1 MDFEIFYIK
10 FEKKITQM
18 KRILTTFT
26 IVGIFI
32 FTNAQ
37 VITPQASSKANFE
50 ETVGLTEIE
59 VEYFRPN
66 KNDRKIFGNLVPYDK
81 IWRTGANNN
90 TTIAFKDDVKID
102 GQALKA
108 GKYSIYTKPNKDN
121 WEIYFY
127 TESSNWGNPTNWDES
142 KIAAKTSAKVQ
153 NLNHPVETFTIALE
167 NKTMNTADLTIAWDN
182 VKVSTKI
189 EVPTE
194 EKVMESIKKTMSGQP
209 TAQDYM
215 AAANYFYRADKDIS
229 QAKKWMDEG
238 MKLNKDPQFYQL
250 YSQALI
256 HEKAG
261 NKDSAI
267 KIAQESLEASK
278 KAGNSDYIKLNEDL
292 IKRLK

>member
-1 MDFEIFYIK
+1 
-10 FEKKITQM
+10 M

-37 VITPQASSKANFE
+37 VITPQASSEANFE

-66 KNDRKIFGNLVPYDK
+66 KNERKIFGNLVPYDK

-90 TTIAFKDDVKID
+90 TTIEFEDDVKID
-102 GQALKA
+102 GQTLKA

-127 TESSNWGNPTNWDES
+127 TESSNWGNPANWDES
-142 KIAAKTSAKVQ
+142 KIAAKTNAKVQ
-153 NLNHPVETFTIALE
+153 TLNQPVETFTIALE
-167 NKTMNTADLTIAWDN
+167 NKTLNSADLTIAWDN

-194 EKVMESIKKTMSGQP
+194 EKVMESIKKTMSGQDRKS
-209 TAQDYM
+209 TRLNSNHVA
-215 AAANYFYRADKDIS
+215 IS
-229 QAKKWMDEG
+229 YAVFCLKK
-238 MKLNKDPQFYQL
+238 K
-250 YSQALI
+250 
-256 HEKAG
+256 H
-261 NKDSAI
+261 
-267 KIAQESLEASK
+267 K
-278 KAGNSDYIKLNEDL
+278 KQYIK
-292 IKRLK
+292 